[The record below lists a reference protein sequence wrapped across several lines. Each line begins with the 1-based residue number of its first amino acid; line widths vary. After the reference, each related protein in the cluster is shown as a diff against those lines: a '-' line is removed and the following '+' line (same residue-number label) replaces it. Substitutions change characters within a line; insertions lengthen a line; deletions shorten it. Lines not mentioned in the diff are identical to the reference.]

1 VHTLGGVGVREVTAD
16 EAQQIVENTYR
27 DSMGGFVVDY
37 RTNQIIS
44 QISPETAEILIVEQ
58 MLGGG

>member
-1 VHTLGGVGVREVTAD
+1 VHTLGSVAVREVTAD
-16 EAQQIVENTYR
+16 EAQRIVENTYQ
-27 DSMGGFVVDY
+27 DSMGGFVADY
-37 RTNQIIS
+37 RTNQVIS

>member
-1 VHTLGGVGVREVTAD
+1 MA
-16 EAQQIVENTYR
+16 EAQKMLDEMYK
-27 DSMGGFVVDY
+27 DSMGGFVADY

-44 QISPETAEILIVEQ
+44 QIGPDIDEILIVEQ